1 MESRM
6 TGNYFDRGDGD
17 DVYVVDV
24 VLFFSVSGTL
34 APASCLIGMRIRL
47 LGECDA
53 R

>member
-6 TGNYFDRGDGD
+6 TGNYFDRGGGD

-34 APASCLIGMRIRL
+34 AAACCLIDMRQESVL
-47 LGECDA
+47 DY
-53 R
+53 